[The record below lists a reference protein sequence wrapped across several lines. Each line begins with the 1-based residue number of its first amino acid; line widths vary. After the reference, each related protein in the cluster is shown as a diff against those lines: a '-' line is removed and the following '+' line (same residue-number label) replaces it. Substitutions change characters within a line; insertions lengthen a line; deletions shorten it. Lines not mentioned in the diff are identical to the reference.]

1 MEIPKRILQC
11 FKWAIFVWISDWGEE
26 RKKRYWP
33 LKESSS
39 AQPTIPQHSPQQQS
53 QVCQQSTN
61 LRRRCFSSFMGR
73 CESLFDTKSIAVS
86 LKQNSGRDLFAS
98 YARELITCLPNVNFS
113 DNLSA
118 AGVILRYKLT
128 PKGGYL
134 LYITNHYLAIT
145 VLLTPRVCHSHI
157 PLHLHEFRFHNN
169 YWKTKK

>member
-1 MEIPKRILQC
+1 MSRFCLNFRLGRRE
-11 FKWAIFVWISDWGEE
+11 
-26 RKKRYWP
+26 KKRYRP

-39 AQPTIPQHSPQQQS
+39 AQPTIFLSARHPQQQS
-53 QVCQQSTN
+53 QVCQRSTN

-73 CESLFDTKSIAVS
+73 CESLFDTKSITVS
-86 LKQNSGRDLFAS
+86 LKQNSGRDLLAS
-98 YARELITCLPNVNFS
+98 YARALITCLPNVNFS

-128 PKGGYL
+128 LKGGYL
-134 LYITNHYLAIT
+134 LHITNHYLAIT

-169 YWKTKK
+169 Y